1 VAGEKCFDAAVAI
14 DSSGYLVRKE
24 WFRLLKSLLRPGGRV
39 FIIDCFLG
47 RHEYEEPFNLYW
59 HTRIG
64 TSDEYMAAARE
75 ACLRTDHFEDIS
87 HRTVHFWTTTQA
99 LIKAEAQEKK
109 LRDTETLRYERSHR
123 IHAMV
128 RQGLNDGGLVYALM
142 SFSKQPL
149 RRRAAAMRSKWR
161 AKTALTPPL
170 R

>member
-39 FIIDCFLG
+39 FI
-47 RHEYEEPFNLYW
+47 
-59 HTRIG
+59 T
-64 TSDEYMAAARE
+64 
-75 ACLRTDHFEDIS
+75 